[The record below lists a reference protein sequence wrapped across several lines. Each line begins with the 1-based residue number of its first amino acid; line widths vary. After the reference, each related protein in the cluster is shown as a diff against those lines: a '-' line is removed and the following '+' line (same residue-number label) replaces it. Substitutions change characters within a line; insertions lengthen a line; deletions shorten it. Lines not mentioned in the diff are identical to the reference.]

1 MNDYLSSRDLPPVE
15 RAVPRTAPVQSVQP
29 VSAVAS
35 IEGQKR
41 DAVHEQVQQTA
52 ALTDGDMAT
61 AAEYAEVHARV
72 SGILADLKS
81 INSPMDVAEAAAA
94 VESVMPVPI
103 VLIPLP
109 PASRESVEQAADLA
123 KRMVQMASY
132 THAAHASV
140 QRGAVQQLLSV

>member
-1 MNDYLSSRDLPPVE
+1 MNDYFSRRELPPVE
-15 RAVPRTAPVQSVQP
+15 RTVPRTGPVQSVQP

-35 IEGQKR
+35 AGGQQR
-41 DAVHEQVQQTA
+41 DAAQEQAQQA

-81 INSPMDVAEAAAA
+81 ATSSLDLDDATAA
-94 VESVMPVPI
+94 VDATIPTPI

-109 PASRESVEQAADLA
+109 PASRETVEQAADLA

-132 THAAHASV
+132 TRSAHANI